1 MSTSSHTPHGHRAVT
16 YVSIDKSYATCKY
29 SQTTSVLVGQN
40 GVSCKCESRRRHSR
54 SAGYHATRRLISD
67 WVSLGLLDYPKRRG
81 RGRGAGAAK
90 AHYSGQQRQLF
101 LSLLAKRSEV
111 RHVKP
116 LAQIPV
122 FIWMYWGVDY
132 VPLRQARRAFMTWLG
147 DVRDS
152 KDGARRSARALLG
165 QLDHPGATET
175 ARRTL
180 LNVMAEIAYTG
191 HLDAPQLRQAV
202 AAVFKPDG
210 KPRALGNP
218 AAPLNADVVVTLLE
232 ARLTAVHKLQK
243 NEVSDEQLV
252 QARNAHRLHMAEYVR
267 SQPDLATSSDSAHTL
282 YEPVTQQATFDSCCR
297 DLLTVLGLRIMHTHP
312 I

>member
-1 MSTSSHTPHGHRAVT
+1 MSLEDGTVDDLLNDA
-16 YVSIDKSYATCKY
+16 
-29 SQTTSVLVGQN
+29 
-40 GVSCKCESRRRHSR
+40 R
-54 SAGYHATRRLISD
+54 SGGYHATRRLISD

-90 AHYSGQQRQLF
+90 ALYTGQQRQLF

-111 RHVKP
+111 RHIKP

-122 FIWMYWGVDY
+122 FIWMYWGEDY

-180 LNVMAEIAYTG
+180 VNVMAEIAYTG
-191 HLDAPQLRQAV
+191 HLDVPVLRQAV
-202 AAVFKPDG
+202 TAVFEPDG
-210 KPRALGNP
+210 KPRALGHP
-218 AAPLNADVVVTLLE
+218 TAPLDVNAVVTLLE
-232 ARLTAVHKLQK
+232 ARLAAVRELH
-243 NEVSDEQLV
+243 EGRVSDEQLV
-252 QARNAHRLHMAEYVR
+252 QARDAHRLHMAEYVQ
-267 SQPDLATSSDSAHTL
+267 SQPDLAASSDSTPTL
-282 YEPVTQQATFDSCCR
+282 YKPVTQQATFDSCGR
-297 DLLTVLGLRIMHTHP
+297 DLLTVLGLQIISGYP
-312 I
+312 SV